1 MGYFVALKM
10 TRGTHAMHTRTQ
22 SSSAAASDNS
32 RVLEYRRQI
41 FGQARYA
48 GHDAIVEPEESLTK
62 LSKATPWRRST
73 KEAELNAYVVIM
85 LHGMVSHVR
94 L

>member
-1 MGYFVALKM
+1 MLCILS
-10 TRGTHAMHTRTQ
+10 HLQPQQAMIAVFW
-22 SSSAAASDNS
+22 SIGGK
-32 RVLEYRRQI
+32 I

-48 GHDAIVEPEESLTK
+48 AHGAIVEPEESLTK